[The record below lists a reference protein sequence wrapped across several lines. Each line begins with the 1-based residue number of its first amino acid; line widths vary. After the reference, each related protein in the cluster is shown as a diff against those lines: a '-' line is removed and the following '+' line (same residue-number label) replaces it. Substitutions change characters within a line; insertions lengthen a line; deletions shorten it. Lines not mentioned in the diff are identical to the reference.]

1 MHTLIPPPRV
11 AIVRHDRFPGE
22 PHLLRSVHALRDA
35 GFDVDVICDHEP
47 GRPRHERSDGVT
59 VLRLLFPHK
68 RHSVLR
74 YLAEYATLPVLAGA
88 IVAARC
94 LRRRYDYV
102 EIDNPPD
109 WLVLAGLIPRMQ
121 GSKVVLYM
129 FENMPELLAAD
140 RGWSSG
146 HPLMRALVTVQRVSA
161 GLAHCLIAPHEMARR
176 VLVDQGIPSA
186 KIAAVVP
193 NVPDERVFLARLTCS
208 KADGARRKQP
218 ARSSAFRLVTHG
230 TLLQRYGIQTL
241 LEAVA
246 ALRSRIPGLHLQI
259 IGDGEYRP
267 ALEQLAARLA
277 LGDVVTFSGHVPFDQ
292 VAPALEGAA
301 VGIVPM
307 WAPFVPNKL
316 MEYLALGLP
325 VIATD
330 WPSLRLYFD
339 DKALFYVP
347 PKNVQALADAIMV
360 LYGDPQQR
368 AALAATARAVY
379 RARFAW
385 ERTKR
390 AYLAVYGVE
399 AGDRRGA
406 RGEGRGAP
414 DWPSALP
421 PTASPT
427 GASPPRAPHIRGRL
441 PPGRDAP

>member
-1 MHTLIPPPRV
+1 MQTLIPPPRV
-11 AIVRHDRFPGE
+11 AIVRHDRYPTD

-59 VLRLLFPHK
+59 VLRLLFQHK

-88 IVAARC
+88 IVAGRC

-129 FENMPELLAAD
+129 FENMPELMAAD
-140 RGWSSG
+140 SGWAPG
-146 HPLMRALVTVQRVSA
+146 RPPMRALVTVQRLCA
-161 GLAHCLIAPHEMARR
+161 GLAHRLIVPHDMARR
-176 VLVDQGIPSA
+176 LLGEQGIPSE

-193 NVPDERVFLARLTCS
+193 NVPDERVFLARINREPWAAS
-208 KADGARRKQP
+208 ARREQAQGGRRKADGAPSRLP
-218 ARSSAFRLVTHG
+218 PPAFRLVTHG
-230 TLLQRYGIQTL
+230 TLLHRYGIQTL

-246 ALRSRIPGLHLQI
+246 LLRGRIPGVHLQI

-267 ALEQLAARLA
+267 ALEQLAARLK
-277 LGDVVTFSGHVPFDQ
+277 LGDAVTFRGHVPFDQ
-292 VAPALEGAA
+292 LAPRLAA
-301 VGIVPM
+301 ADVGIVPM

-325 VIATD
+325 VIAAD
-330 WPSLRLYFD
+330 WPSLRLCFD
-339 DKALFYVP
+339 DRAIFYVP
-347 PKNVQALADAIMV
+347 PKNAQALADALMV
-360 LYGDPQQR
+360 LYRDPQQR
-368 AALAATARAVY
+368 ATLAATGHAVY

-399 AGDRRGA
+399 DRRREA
-406 RGEGRGAP
+406 EDGRGAH
-414 DWPSALP
+414 SRLAP
-421 PTASPT
+421 PAS
-427 GASPPRAPHIRGRL
+427 HLGR
-441 PPGRDAP
+441 

>member
-1 MHTLIPPPRV
+1 MQTLIPPPRV
-11 AIVRHDRFPGE
+11 AIVRHERYPAD

-35 GFDVDVICDHEP
+35 GFDVEVICVHEP
-47 GRPRHERSDGVT
+47 GRPRHERSDAVT
-59 VLRLLFPHK
+59 VLRVLFQHR

-74 YLAEYATLPVLAGA
+74 YLVEYATLPVLAA
-88 IVAARC
+88 VIVAARS

-102 EIDNPPD
+102 EIDTPPD

-121 GSKVVLYM
+121 GSTVVLYM
-129 FENMPELLAAD
+129 FDNLLELMATDHGLAA
-140 RGWSSG
+140 G
-146 HPLMRALVTVQRVSA
+146 HPLMRALVTVQRLCA
-161 GLAHCLIAPHEMARR
+161 GLAHRLIVPHDMARR
-176 VLVDQGIPSA
+176 LLGEQGIPSE

-193 NVPDERVFLARLTCS
+193 NVPDERVFLARITRS
-208 KADGARRKQP
+208 KVESARRKQP
-218 ARSSAFRLVTHG
+218 ARSSTFRLVTHG
-230 TLLQRYGIQTL
+230 TLLHRYGIQTL
-241 LEAVA
+241 LQAVA
-246 ALRSRIPGLHLQI
+246 LLRGRIPGLHLQI

-325 VIATD
+325 VIAAD
-330 WPSLRLYFD
+330 WPSLRLCFD
-339 DKALFYVP
+339 DKAIFYVP
-347 PKNVQALADAIMV
+347 PKNAQALANAIMV
-360 LYGDPQQR
+360 LYRDPQRR
-368 AALAATARAVY
+368 AALAATGHAVY

-399 AGDRRGA
+399 DRRREAEDA
-406 RGEGRGAP
+406 RGAH
-414 DWPSALP
+414 S
-421 PTASPT
+421 
-427 GASPPRAPHIRGRL
+427 RL
-441 PPGRDAP
+441 PPPASHLRR